1 MLWSFKDSIRSESQK
16 DKLIFLLN
24 TEHNNPLEIFK
35 NGCIFILCLKVKH
48 HIFSILNHC
57 QQWTGWKEDWTPRFQ
72 VRAGTYQFTCVVTET
87 ITTELVT
94 RHQAGLW
101 PPTKREKN
109 TREIKYC
116 PGGSQRCSTK
126 WASFI
131 MIPRYYKAVTM
142 EECHQWCSAGLVT

>member
-24 TEHNNPLEIFK
+24 TEHNNNPLEIFK

-48 HIFSILNHC
+48 HIFSILNLSQC
-57 QQWTGWKEDWTPRFQ
+57 VDGVKRRLDPGFQ

-94 RHQAGLW
+94 RHQAILC
-101 PPTKREKN
+101 PPAKREKN

-126 WASFI
+126 WAPFI
-131 MIPRYYKAVTM
+131 MIP
-142 EECHQWCSAGLVT
+142 GIL